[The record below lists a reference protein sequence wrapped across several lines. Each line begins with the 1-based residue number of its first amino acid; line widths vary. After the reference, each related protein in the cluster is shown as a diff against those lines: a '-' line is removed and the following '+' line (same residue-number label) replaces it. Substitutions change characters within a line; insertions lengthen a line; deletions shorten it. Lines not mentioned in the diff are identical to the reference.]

1 MTDHRI
7 AFALFSL
14 ACGIVPSAHSQTSA
28 PVAGQYHIVKR
39 IAAGGEGG
47 WDYLAADAQNRRL
60 YVSRGTHVMVF
71 DMDRDSLVGDI
82 PNTPGVHGVAI
93 DRQRGHGFT
102 SNGRDS
108 SVTVFDLKTLQPIKT
123 VRITGRNPDAIAFD
137 PASNRVFT
145 FNGASHDASV
155 IDAITLEQVG
165 RIDLGGKPE
174 TGQPDG
180 KGMLYVN
187 IEDKGEVVALDT
199 RAMQAKARYS
209 LAPCEEPTG
218 MARDA
223 ARGRLIIGCGGN
235 AMMAVMDEKT
245 GKLVTTMPVGRGVDA
260 SGFDPVTQLAFT
272 SAGEGNVSVIRENA
286 DGTFTA
292 VGSVP
297 TQPRARTMAL
307 DEKTH
312 KIYLSTAQFGLA
324 PAPTAENP
332 RPRAPMIPGSFV
344 ILVLDR

>member
-1 MTDHRI
+1 MNRLAAAI
-7 AFALFSL
+7 AALVCS
-14 ACGIVPSAHSQTSA
+14 IVPLAGANSQA
-28 PVAGQYHIVKR
+28 RGPYHVVR
-39 IAAGGEGG
+39 RLAVGGDGG
-47 WDYLAADAQNRRL
+47 WDYLTADSENRRL

-93 DRQRGHGFT
+93 DRAHGHGFT

-108 SVTVFDLKTLQPIKT
+108 AVTVFDLETLQPIRT
-123 VRITGRNPDAIAFD
+123 IRIKGRNPDAISYD

-155 IDAITLEQVG
+155 IDATTLEQVG
-165 RIDLGGKPE
+165 TIDLGGKPE

-199 RAMQAKARYS
+199 RTMQAKARYS

-235 AMMAVMDEKT
+235 SMMAVMDERT
-245 GKLVTTMPVGRGVDA
+245 GKLVTTVAAGEGIDA
-260 SGFDPVTQLAFT
+260 SGFDPASQLAFT
-272 SAGEGNVSVIRENA
+272 SNGIGTMTVAKQNT
-286 DGTFTA
+286 DGTFSV
-292 VGSVP
+292 VGTVE

-307 DEKTH
+307 DAKTH
-312 KIYLSTAQFGLA
+312 KIYMSTAQFGPA
-324 PAPTAENP
+324 PAATAETP
-332 RPRAPMIPGSFV
+332 RPRAPMIPGSFTV
-344 ILVLDR
+344 LVLDR